1 MVSKKI
7 YLLFLMNIFLNGT
20 IEPFLKMHKLFI
32 FHSLQ
37 EEPRPANSLQMKGGQ
52 GFRLRIG
59 DYRVL
64 YDIDDSSKLI
74 NLRRIGH
81 RREIYRDL

>member
-1 MVSKKI
+1 MSYQVNLPKTVQKQ
-7 YLLFLMNIFLNGT
+7 LNALPQ
-20 IEPFLKMHKLFI
+20 ELKQRILKALAQ
-32 FHSLQ
+32 LQ

-64 YDIDDSSKLI
+64 YDIDDNSQII

>member
-1 MVSKKI
+1 MSYQVNLPKTVQKQ
-7 YLLFLMNIFLNGT
+7 LNALPQ
-20 IEPFLKMHKLFI
+20 ELKQRILKSI
-32 FHSLQ
+32 VQLQ
-37 EEPRPANSLQMKGGQ
+37 EDPRPANSLQMKGGQ

-64 YDIDDSSKLI
+64 YDIDDISKFI

>member
-1 MVSKKI
+1 
-7 YLLFLMNIFLNGT
+7 
-20 IEPFLKMHKLFI
+20 
-32 FHSLQ
+32 
-37 EEPRPANSLQMKGGQ
+37 MKGGQ

-64 YDIDDSSKLI
+64 YDIDDSNQI
-74 NLRRIGH
+74 VNLRRIGH

>member
-1 MVSKKI
+1 MSYQVNLPKTVQKQ
-7 YLLFLMNIFLNGT
+7 LNALPQ
-20 IEPFLKMHKLFI
+20 EPKQRILKALVQ
-32 FHSLQ
+32 LQ
-37 EEPRPANSLQMKGGQ
+37 EEPKPVNSLQMKGGQ

-64 YDIDDSSKLI
+64 YDIDDSSQII

>member
-1 MVSKKI
+1 MSYQVNLPKTVQKQ
-7 YLLFLMNIFLNGT
+7 LNALPQ
-20 IEPFLKMHKLFI
+20 ELKERILKCI
-32 FHSLQ
+32 VQLQ

>member
-1 MVSKKI
+1 VQKQ
-7 YLLFLMNIFLNGT
+7 LNALPQ
-20 IEPFLKMHKLFI
+20 ELKQQILKSLI
-32 FHSLQ
+32 QLQ

-59 DYRVL
+59 DYRIL
-64 YDIDDSSKLI
+64 YDINDISQLV